1 MSTRD
6 EVGSHYPEKLVI
18 PPAVTVEIPV
28 IAGQNAALIKYGS
41 GGSLLIV
48 GHSLPTGS
56 TYAVSQEYLMGTNEV
71 QFSNI
76 MGSIYLLA
84 TGATVTCYLLRYR
97 TSGV

>member
-1 MSTRD
+1 MQRD

-18 PPAVTVEIPV
+18 GAGITAEIPV
-28 IAGQNAALIKYGS
+28 LAGQNAALIKWAG

-48 GHSLPTGS
+48 GQSLPTGS
-56 TYAVSQEYLMGTNEV
+56 TYAAAQEYLMGTNEV

-76 MGSIYLLA
+76 MGSIYLMA
-84 TGATVTCYLLRYR
+84 SGSTVTCYLLRYR